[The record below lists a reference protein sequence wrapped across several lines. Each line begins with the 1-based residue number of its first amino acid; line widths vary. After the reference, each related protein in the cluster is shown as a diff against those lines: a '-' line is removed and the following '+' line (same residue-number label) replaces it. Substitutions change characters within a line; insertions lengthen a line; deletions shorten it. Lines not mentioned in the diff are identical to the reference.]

1 MLSWVVTLR
10 STLRRTRK
18 SHAIRLFRAPS
29 FTSSVSSYPPVSPSL
44 MFRTF
49 FQVPY
54 PASPLFAILTKTP
67 GVWGYSSHFG
77 TARAVLPTGTPYII
91 QVLSFHVLTHSFALF
106 CIRKKINSF
115 VFKQFRTL
123 WQKHPGGGSE
133 FPFLGRLDVGTFRC
147 AFCIPNGV
155 TGRSPIRP
163 IAAKRL
169 WCHNPQRY
177 EISSRSG
184 ETTPLLPVSKNSE
197 RTSGTVHRRFR
208 SKTPIRSGLRA
219 DRLTIALARRPG
231 STVLTQRA
239 F

>member
-29 FTSSVSSYPPVSPSL
+29 FTSSVSSYPPVSPSPI
-44 MFRTF
+44 FRTF

-123 WQKHPGGGSE
+123 WQKHPGWGERVSISWT
-133 FPFLGRLDVGTFRC
+133 FGRWNVQMRLLDPEWGYGTFPHPSHC
-147 AFCIPNGV
+147 
-155 TGRSPIRP
+155 S
-163 IAAKRL
+163 
-169 WCHNPQRY
+169 Q
-177 EISSRSG
+177 
-184 ETTPLLPVSKNSE
+184 TPLVPQSAKVRDFFAIRGNNSA
-197 RTSGTVHRRFR
+197 
-208 SKTPIRSGLRA
+208 P
-219 DRLTIALARRPG
+219 PG
-231 STVLTQRA
+231 V
-239 F
+239 